1 MKYEEWLQST
11 CQDAMKKLLR
21 TVDKIIDEADDKM
34 TGTEI
39 DHIKDCFNAISMA
52 HYLMENHEHHHDCHA
67 HHDNNVASSSTDPA
81 SADMTNKLALRT

>member
-21 TVDKIIDEADDKM
+21 TVDKIVDEADDKM

-39 DHIKDCFNAISMA
+39 DHIKDCFNAISMI
-52 HYLMENHEHHHDCHA
+52 HYLVDGHCHCNH
-67 HHDNNVASSSTDPA
+67 SSSNG
-81 SADMTNKLALRT
+81 STNSPNSSESIYDNITRNLALRTS

>member
-1 MKYEEWLQST
+1 MMKYEEWLQST

-21 TVDKIIDEADDKM
+21 TVDKIIDEADDKL

-39 DHIKDCFNAISMA
+39 DHMKDCFNAISMT
-52 HYLMENHEHHHDCHA
+52 HYLMDEHDRRYHS
-67 HHDNNVASSSTDPA
+67 HHDNNVASSSSADP